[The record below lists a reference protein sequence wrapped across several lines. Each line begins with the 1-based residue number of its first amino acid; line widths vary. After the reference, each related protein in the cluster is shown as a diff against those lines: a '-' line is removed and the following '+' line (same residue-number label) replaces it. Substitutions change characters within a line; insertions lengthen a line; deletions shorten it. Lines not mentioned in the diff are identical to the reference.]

1 MAPSEAVLE
10 FRVPPVPHVARVV
23 RDGVSEFAE
32 AHGIGHDDLSHF
44 LTALGEALANA
55 IEHAEATGPIHIE
68 VRIDSGSIVAT
79 VADDGVGFAPGD
91 LGEPSLPDPTA
102 ERGRGLP
109 IMRRCCD
116 IFSITSERGK
126 GTRIVIGRS
135 FEGSA
140 PQASLVYDEKQ
151 PA

>member
-1 MAPSEAVLE
+1 MPY
-10 FRVPPVPHVARVV
+10 VARVV

-32 AHGIGHDDLSHF
+32 SHGIGREDLSHF

-55 IEHAEATGPIHIE
+55 IEHAGATGPIHIE
-68 VRIDSGSIVAT
+68 VRIDRASIVAT
-79 VADDGVGFAPGD
+79 VSDDGVGFPAEE
-91 LGEPSLPDPTA
+91 LAEPVLPDPTA

-116 IFSITSERGK
+116 IFSITSETGK
-126 GTRIVIGRS
+126 GTSIVLGRS
-135 FEGSA
+135 FQGGERGR
-140 PQASLVYDEKQ
+140 SLTWNERQ